1 MAEATQRPSPERASA
16 LFLFPALALVVVV
29 LGALAVDVALVHLA
43 ERQAFAAAA
52 AAANDAATY
61 GLDPAALRAGEEP
74 RLDPARARRAAE
86 QALAGGQPIGRADP
100 PQVEVV
106 GTTVTVTVSL
116 EVDRVFARGVPRAP
130 RSTTVDATATAD
142 AVQR

>member
-1 MAEATQRPSPERASA
+1 MADATRRPPPERASA

-61 GLDPAALRAGEEP
+61 GLDPTALRAGDEP
-74 RLDPARARRAAE
+74 VLVPARARRAAE
-86 QALAGGQPIGRADP
+86 LALAGGQPIGRARP
-100 PQVEVV
+100 PQVEVS
-106 GTTVTVTVSL
+106 GTTVTVTVIL
-116 EVDRVFARGVPRAP
+116 EVDRVFARGVPGAP
-130 RSTTVDATATAD
+130 RSTTVEATATAD
-142 AVQR
+142 AVER